1 MKNSPSTFLPFHWK
15 DLILPSS
22 LGGSLPLA
30 LLLFVILTKEDLF
43 ETWMFYPLTIIPLG
57 GAVGG
62 AFFFLMGFHW
72 FPKGN
77 QKLIAII
84 FSTILYFVGLWI
96 SAVLAFAI
104 TGHWD

>member
-1 MKNSPSTFLPFHWK
+1 MNNSPSALPSFHWK
-15 DLILPSS
+15 DLMLPSFIGS
-22 LGGSLPLA
+22 SLPLA
-30 LLLFVILTKEDLF
+30 WLLFILLTKEDLF

-62 AFFFLMGFHW
+62 IFFYLMGFLW

-77 QKLIAII
+77 QKLIAVI
-84 FSTILYFVGLWI
+84 FSTLMYFVTLWI

-104 TGHWD
+104 TGHWN